1 MGSLLRRLGALWRG
15 ELPLEVAFWHYAI
28 YYGLFVNLAT
38 STVAIVLF
46 LNDAPVAVFLAVHLL
61 SVPYSILTAVGVWQ
75 SAASLMAA
83 PASFA
88 NFARIGVIAWFCL
101 WLAV

>member
-1 MGSLLRRLGALWRG
+1 MGSLLQRLGALWRG

-28 YYGLFVNLAT
+28 YYGLIVNLAT

-46 LNDAPVAVFLAVHLL
+46 LNGAPIALFLAVHLL
-61 SVPYSILTAVGVWQ
+61 SVPYSLLTAVGVWR
-75 SAASLMAA
+75 SAHRYGGPSK
-83 PASFA
+83 FA